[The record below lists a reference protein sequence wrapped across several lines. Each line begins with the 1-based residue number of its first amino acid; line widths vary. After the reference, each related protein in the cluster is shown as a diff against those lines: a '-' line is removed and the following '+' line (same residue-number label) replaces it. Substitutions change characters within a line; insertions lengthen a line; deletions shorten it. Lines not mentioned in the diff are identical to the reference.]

1 MTTRSSRSWI
11 ALAVTLCWLVCA
23 GESRVRAQDKA
34 QDDAADPLAGL
45 GEGPEADD
53 GDEQAE
59 DDGEAAPGDE
69 PGDDDDNGDESAE
82 PDAPPAREGE
92 PTAELE
98 PAVRTEIAAGMG
110 IGTRSFSRPT
120 SEGVQRLPDAVFPA
134 VDVALRVHAWPRD
147 GFSLGIS
154 LRYQSSLGLTI
165 EEQPPFALRN
175 RVDARAER
183 VELSV
188 APTFRLGDASA
199 APALA
204 FPIGFT
210 LRSLWPEVH
219 EMMTPGYSLIG
230 PHLRAELVLPLG
242 DVLVLRV
249 GPELQVIIAID
260 ESIRAE
266 GVGRSGVAYGGEAL
280 LQLRLGAVFALE
292 LTYRESHAFVP
303 SAFVSRADFE
313 DVERF
318 ATGRLSGGW

>member
-1 MTTRSSRSWI
+1 MTTRGGASVLRSWI
-11 ALAVTLCWLVCA
+11 ALAVALGWLTCGGA
-23 GESRVRAQDKA
+23 SLVRA

-45 GEGPEADD
+45 GEGPE
-53 GDEQAE
+53 DEQA
-59 DDGEAAPGDE
+59 DDDAEAAPQDE
-69 PGDDDDNGDESAE
+69 PGADGDDSAQ
-82 PDAPPAREGE
+82 PDAPPASEAE
-92 PTAELE
+92 PPAELE

-110 IGTRSFSRPT
+110 VGTRSFSRPT

-188 APTFRLGDASA
+188 APTFRLGGASA

-204 FPIGFT
+204 VPIGFT

-249 GPELQVIIAID
+249 GPELQVIVAID

-303 SAFVSRADFE
+303 SAFIGRADFE